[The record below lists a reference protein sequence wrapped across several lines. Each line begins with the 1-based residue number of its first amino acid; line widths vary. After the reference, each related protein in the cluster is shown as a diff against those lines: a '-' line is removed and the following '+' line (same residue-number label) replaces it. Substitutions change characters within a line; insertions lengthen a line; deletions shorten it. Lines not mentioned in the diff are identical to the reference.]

1 MINSSSLK
9 GLSNK
14 QDIKSDE
21 GELGQ
26 LGSVF
31 FNTVTKGK
39 EVGDRLTSHHC

>member
-26 LGSVF
+26 LGSLF
-31 FNTVTKGK
+31 LTLSQK
-39 EVGDRLTSHHC
+39 EKKL